1 MTLNGEVHVLLAWEL
16 YPNREDLDPEQREG
30 ILDNLRRVID
40 KLGLHVGGLTVE
52 QVEDLKQRFIRDSH
66 ELHNMAR
73 EHPCGSTEHARLNG
87 KAAGILIALSYL
99 RGYQ

>member
-40 KLGLHVGGLTVE
+40 KLGLHVGGLTE
-52 QVEDLKQRFIRDSH
+52 NQVEDLKQRTYRAAH
-66 ELHNMAR
+66 ELQNMAR
-73 EHPCGSTEHARLNG
+73 EHPSTSTEHARLNG
-87 KAAGILIALSYL
+87 KAAGALLILDYL
-99 RGYQ
+99 RSY